1 MAKRRSN
8 GEGCIF
14 KDTRSGKWKGKFE
27 IGYDAKGNR
36 KFKSCTGNSE
46 REVRLMLKDLMEKHH
61 AGIDVSSKSI
71 KVGDYFDRWFYNNA
85 IYNLRES
92 TSQSYEMIIRRHI
105 KPHIGDIVFSSLNGD
120 DISEF
125 YRFLYNN
132 GRLNGKGGLSSKTV
146 ENIHLVI
153 SSCINFA
160 LKRGELIRNPL
171 LTVKLKREG
180 KKEVEVFTREEQEK
194 IIAECPNHYYGMAI
208 KFDFYTGLRAGELL
222 GLTWDCVNF
231 DKNTIR
237 VNKQVQRNK
246 NFNRYAETKTVL
258 GFVYN
263 TKTET
268 SNRVIKVMP
277 KLMNDLAEY
286 KLQQD
291 KIKHKLGKDYY
302 TKLNLVFPRQDGY
315 FTDTGTFLDAFTR
328 IQNKL
333 EIKHRNVHAMRH
345 TFATR
350 ALESGMKS
358 IVVSRLLGYASIQ
371 ITMDIYGHVIPDFA
385 EQELEK
391 MEDIYRKI

>member
-8 GEGCIF
+8 GEGCIY

-46 REVRLMLKDLMEKHH
+46 REVRLLLKDLMEKHQS
-61 AGIDVSSKSI
+61 GIDVSSKSV
-71 KVGDYFDRWFYNNA
+71 KVGEYFDKWFYDNV
-85 IYNLRES
+85 IYDLRKS

-105 KPHIGDIVFSSLNGD
+105 KPHIGDIVFANLNDD
-120 DISEF
+120 DIKKF
-125 YRFLYNN
+125 YRFLYEN
-132 GRLNGKGGLSSKTV
+132 GKLNGKGGLSPKTV

-160 LKRGELIRNPL
+160 LKRGELMRNPL
-171 LTVKLKREG
+171 LTVKLRREG
-180 KKEVEVFTREEQEK
+180 KKEIEVFTRDEQEK
-194 IIAECPNHYYGMAI
+194 IIEECKNHYYGMAI

-222 GLTWDCVNF
+222 GLTWDCVSF
-231 DKNTIR
+231 EKNTVRI
-237 VNKQVQRNK
+237 NKQVQRNK
-246 NFNRYAETKTVL
+246 NFSRNAQTKTVL

-268 SNRVIKVMP
+268 SNRVIKVMQP
-277 KLMNDLAEY
+277 LMNDLAEY
-286 KLQQD
+286 KLRQD
-291 KIKHKLGKDYY
+291 TIKRKLGQDYY

-315 FTDTGTFLDAFTR
+315 FTDTGTFLDAFSR
-328 IQNKL
+328 IQDKL
-333 EIKHRNVHAMRH
+333 GISHRNVHAMRH

-350 ALESGMKS
+350 ALESGMKP
-358 IVVSRLLGYASIQ
+358 IVVSRLLGHASIQ
-371 ITMDIYGHVIPDFA
+371 ITLDIYGHVIPDFA

-391 MEDIYRKI
+391 MEEIYV

>member
-8 GEGCIF
+8 GEGCIY

-46 REVRLMLKDLMEKHH
+46 REVRLLLKDLMQKHR

-71 KVGDYFDRWFYNNA
+71 KVGEYFDKWFYNNV
-85 IYNLRES
+85 IYDLRES

-105 KPHIGDIVFSSLNGD
+105 KPFLGDITFANLGSD
-120 DISEF
+120 DIKEF
-125 YRFLYNN
+125 YRFLYND
-132 GRLNGKGGLSSKTV
+132 GKLNGKGGLSNKTV

-153 SSCINFA
+153 SSCINYA

-180 KKEVEVFTREEQEK
+180 KKEVEVFTREEQKK
-194 IIAECPNHYYGMAI
+194 IIDECPNHYYGMAI

-222 GLTWDCVNF
+222 GLTWDCVDF
-231 DKNTIR
+231 YKNTVRI
-237 VNKQVQRNK
+237 NKQVQRNK
-246 NFNRYAETKTVL
+246 NFSRNAQTKTVL

-268 SNRVIKVMP
+268 SNRVIKVMQP
-277 KLMNDLAEY
+277 LMNDLAEY
-286 KLQQD
+286 KLRQNT
-291 KIKHKLGKDYY
+291 IRRKLGQDYY

-315 FTDTGTFLDAFTR
+315 FTDTGTFLDAFSR

-350 ALESGMKS
+350 ALESGMKP
-358 IVVSRLLGYASIQ
+358 IVVSRLLGHASIQ

-391 MEDIYRKI
+391 MEEIYV

>member
-8 GEGCIF
+8 GEGCIY

-27 IGYDAKGNR
+27 IGIDIKGNR

-46 REVRLMLKDLMEKHH
+46 KEVRLKLKDLMVKHSS
-61 AGIDVSSKSI
+61 GIDISSKCI
-71 KVGDYFDRWFYNNA
+71 KVGEYFEKWFYNSA
-85 IYNLRES
+85 IYGLRDS

-105 KPHIGDIVFSSLNGD
+105 KPFLGDIAFANLGSD
-120 DISEF
+120 DIKEF
-125 YRFLYNN
+125 CRFLYDN
-132 GRLNGKGGLSSKTV
+132 GKLNGKGGLSSKTV

-153 SSCINFA
+153 SSCINYA
-160 LKRGELIRNPL
+160 LKKGELIRNPL

-180 KKEVEVFTREEQEK
+180 KKEVEVFTREEQKK
-194 IIAECPNHYYGMAI
+194 IINECPNHYYGMAI

-222 GLTWDCVNF
+222 GLTWDCVDF
-231 DKNTIR
+231 YKNTIR
-237 VNKQVQRNK
+237 INKQVQRNK
-246 NFNRYAETKTVL
+246 NFSRNAQTKTVL

-268 SNRVIKVMP
+268 SNRVIKVMQP
-277 KLMNDLAEY
+277 LMNDLAEY
-286 KLQQD
+286 KLRQD
-291 KIKHKLGKDYY
+291 TIKRKLGQDYY
-302 TKLNLVFPRQDGY
+302 AKLNLVFPRQDGY
-315 FTDTGTFLDAFTR
+315 FTDTGTFLDAFSR

-350 ALESGMKS
+350 ALESGMKP
-358 IVVSRLLGYASIQ
+358 IVVSRLLGHASIQ

-391 MEDIYRKI
+391 MEEIYV